1 MTKDKKYDL
10 DRFTISIKPDLFGKF
25 RIYCEKN
32 GFKMSTKI
40 SKLIIKELNN
50 EDE

>member
-1 MTKDKKYDL
+1 MTKDKRYDL
-10 DRFTISIKPDLFGKF
+10 DRFTISIKPDLFKRF
-25 RIYCEKN
+25 RKYCDKN
-32 GFKMSTKI
+32 GFKISTKI